1 MIPRRSGPAGTLSCS
16 SLAGVRRPLTGLTLF
31 RRAMQPRIM
40 YIEDKSNGLEGPARI
55 GRVTFSKT
63 GKSVYYAG
71 RTFQSLKGQ
80 GFKANYFDAETGA
93 EFWISGCKKRGGDR
107 LHGGVI
113 EIDEDVR
120 EEYWVSIREMPE
132 SKHLKVIKE

>member
-1 MIPRRSGPAGTLSCS
+1 
-16 SLAGVRRPLTGLTLF
+16 
-31 RRAMQPRIM
+31 M
-40 YIEDKSNGLEGPARI
+40 YIEDKSNGLSGGGRI

-80 GFKANYFDAETGA
+80 GFKANYFEPETGA

-107 LHGGVI
+107 LYGGVI

-120 EEYWVSIREMPE
+120 EEYWVSIRGMPE
-132 SKHLKVIKE
+132 CKHLKVIKE